1 MNGDRGIVVI
11 ERRGQPQR
19 RDRRTKPPSE
29 MTEALDKMRRQPEVI
44 GAQLT
49 VVLAL
54 AQRRVGESL
63 AVRVDQLVFL
73 QFVVERK
80 RIQ

>member
-1 MNGDRGIVVI
+1 
-11 ERRGQPQR
+11 
-19 RDRRTKPPSE
+19 
-29 MTEALDKMRRQPEVI
+29 MRRQPEVI